1 MESKDIPLRKTE
13 ILDNLEITK
22 GIINRNITANSKL
35 DIIKSKIVDTS
46 IKLIFIIIASIAAY
60 LTLQSTVFFVKIINV
75 KFIPFLLIIIGVLTI
90 IVFFVIK
97 NYGKNLEK
105 KVIKKRFE
113 KQEKEINEINLEIK
127 RIYIECSEI
136 SILPEKYWDT
146 QIVEKLTSYFKDER
160 ADSLKEALNLYED
173 ELLKIQQMNL
183 LNEVSQSQ
191 KSLIRAQ
198 KFTNTQLFLNSLSN
212 ISKK

>member
-1 MESKDIPLRKTE
+1 MIVNG
-13 ILDNLEITK
+13 IL
-22 GIINRNITANSKL
+22 A
-35 DIIKSKIVDTS
+35 V
-46 IKLIFIIIASIAAY
+46 
-60 LTLQSTVFFVKIINV
+60 
-75 KFIPFLLIIIGVLTI
+75 
-90 IVFFVIK
+90 IVFFVLK

-113 KQEKEINEINLEIK
+113 KQEKEINELNLEIK
-127 RIYIECSEI
+127 KTYTECSEV

-173 ELLKIQQMNL
+173 DLLKIQQMNL

-191 KSLIRAQ
+191 KNIIRAQ
-198 KFTNTQLFLNSLSN
+198 KITNTQLLFNSLSN
-212 ISKK
+212 ISRK